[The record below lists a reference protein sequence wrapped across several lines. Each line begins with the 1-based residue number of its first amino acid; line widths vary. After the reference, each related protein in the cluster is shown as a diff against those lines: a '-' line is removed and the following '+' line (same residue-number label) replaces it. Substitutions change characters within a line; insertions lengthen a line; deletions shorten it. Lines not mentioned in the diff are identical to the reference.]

1 MRAALEALAAAAPEW
16 LIAMVPEDWYQRYG
30 QRASDYRLPQ
40 AKAARAAL
48 AVTVGADGFA
58 LLDAVHASDAP
69 GWLRQVPA
77 VQTLRA
83 VWIQQYYRD
92 RQGLRWRGKGE
103 QPPRC
108 AGHRQ
113 PAPTTPTPATAS
125 NAGWAGAATRPT
137 SPRPASPTGPT

>member
-1 MRAALEALAAAAPEW
+1 MPNGCWAGCWSACESRGCWSEVAGSVPMPPEW

-40 AKAARAAL
+40 EEAARAGL

-58 LLDAVHASDAP
+58 LLEAVHAADAP

-77 VQTLRA
+77 VQTLRV

-92 RQGLRWRGKGE
+92 RKGLRWR
-103 QPPRC
+103 
-108 AGHRQ
+108 
-113 PAPTTPTPATAS
+113 
-125 NAGWAGAATRPT
+125 
-137 SPRPASPTGPT
+137 